1 MRKFNDDWCYLIVR
15 FHDGSF
21 HCGVHFRAMALEKA
35 IREHLF
41 MVCLDR
47 ETITIVPA
55 PIPEGVDDPDK
66 KIIYLQKEPEL

>member
-1 MRKFNDDWCYLIVR
+1 MRKLNDDWCYLIVR

>member
-1 MRKFNDDWCYLIVR
+1 MRKMNDDWCYLIVR